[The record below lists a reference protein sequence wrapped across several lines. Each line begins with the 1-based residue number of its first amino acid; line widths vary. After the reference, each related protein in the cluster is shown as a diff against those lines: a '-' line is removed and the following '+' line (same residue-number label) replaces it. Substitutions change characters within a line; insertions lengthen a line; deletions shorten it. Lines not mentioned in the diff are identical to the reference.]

1 MDAAGNMVVGWTQY
15 LPDPVGDNET
25 DLYAQRLNAAGA
37 PIGGVLRLDDTT
49 DGQELLG
56 ELAMDATGNFVT
68 VWESYAGYD
77 TYGRCFTAG
86 GAPRGAHFPLDNE
99 GELTFAPDVAMAN
112 DGGFVAVWSEQSYGD
127 AGYDYQI
134 YARLFAADCRLL
146 GDPILVNNI
155 NTGEERE
162 PAIAMDAAGNFVVA
176 WVGDDSY
183 WSGIFARRFN
193 RDGAPLGGQFRVNQ
207 RQRFGQYE
215 VEVAMDGAGRF
226 TVAYVSE
233 VERFNLDVLFRRY
246 NANGVP
252 LGSEARPHPL
262 SPAAQYLPKVA
273 ARVG

>member
-56 ELAMDATGNFVT
+56 ELAMDATGNFVA

-207 RQRFGQYE
+207 RQRFGQYD
-215 VEVAMDGAGRF
+215 VDVAMDGAGRF

-252 LGSEARPHPL
+252 LSSEARPHPL